1 MGFKL
6 SAMLKAL
13 TRFAGILLIT
23 AACGLRAEEPIFLE
37 NADSS
42 AFRIL
47 GDSTMTYL
55 YGIAS
60 QVHLRQ
66 GQSDIKADSVFFSSN
81 GYYRFMGDV
90 KFSDSTRTITTGF
103 MSYKQAE
110 DVFRASGL
118 THLYDF
124 GEGIRLSGRDV
135 RFDNENQILIVTDS
149 PFIAFNFDDL
159 QRMIEVKCDSLL
171 YYAERKYAEAFGNVE
186 IMKGNL
192 LALCG
197 EAVLLPDSGKLVL
210 TQEPK
215 AYQRDNTVFGDSMTI
230 FLVDDLIDRI
240 EVPGHAEAVY
250 KQKTNEDDTLFT
262 ESRLDSKKITFL
274 FEDEELTD
282 IISAGNSYSEYIP
295 VEDDTLA
302 SGRNIASGD
311 SIKLHFNWRRL
322 TDVEIITSCEG
333 KFFSAAKKDSSGNVI
348 QEDTINYKAD
358 RLKYIIGENRINL
371 YGSGQVQHQTVTLES
386 EEILFNTES
395 KILRAN
401 SVWETTNISDSL
413 LHPVMLRDGSDEII
427 GERMTYNVETRRG
440 KIKEADTEMEKAFY
454 HGKIIRKEGEDV
466 LLVDGGKYIPCE
478 YRDANF
484 YFYSKNM
491 KLIENDRVIARPIV
505 LYIEKIPVFYLP
517 YFVFSIKKQRHSGFL
532 PFQIGNFERGSRFVN
547 NLGYYWALSDYYDL
561 QTSIDYND
569 EVGLTFN
576 AGLKYALRYKFSGSV
591 SGKYSHETSHSE
603 SGESKA
609 KRWQLNMSHKQ
620 TLSETASLNGSGSF
634 VSDAKYITDISTDP
648 DERLNRSLRSQ
659 LNFSKRW
666 GRTSLT
672 AVVEGT
678 KNLDTD
684 NTTYKLPNLS
694 LSLPSQQIFASDDRK
709 EENKR
714 WYETLYLS
722 YGVSSNNYI
731 SNSMTSDSV
740 KTSKHYANIRHS
752 MSLSM
757 PLTVLRYL
765 TLSPSTSIQ
774 EYWFYIFDTDQSRD
788 RGLLTETG
796 LRQGAYTFSLNA
808 NTTIYG
814 MFKPPI
820 SGLMGLRHVLTP
832 SLSFSYRPKTVR
844 HEDEASFAGVGGSS
858 TESQTLNLS
867 LGNLFQIKYKQGEQ
881 EKKLDLFTLSFS
893 SSYNFKSESYKWSNL
908 NTSLRSSTI
917 PHLTFTANASHDLYN
932 RQSGKLDILGAHL
945 TSLSFSTSFNYS
957 GRMKLAG
964 AEKPPCEDCEESG
977 IPLGQGSEYPWQISI
992 GHRYSETRGS
1002 GYTYITHWITTS
1014 SGFHLTPNW
1023 KVSFTQNYDI
1033 KNKELTDRSLQFYR
1047 DMRCWEAVFYWIP
1060 NGSRKGYYFRI
1071 GLKQIPDIKF
1081 EKSESGIRG
1090 ALQDLL

>member
-1 MGFKL
+1 M
-6 SAMLKAL
+6 
-13 TRFAGILLIT
+13 RFVIILLT
-23 AACGLRAEEPIFLE
+23 MAACGLMAEEPIFLE

-47 GDSTMTYL
+47 DDSTMTYL
-55 YGIAS
+55 YGIAN

-81 GYYRFMGDV
+81 GHYRFMGDV
-90 KFSDSTRTITTGF
+90 KFSDSMRTLTTGL
-103 MSYKQAE
+103 MSYNQAE
-110 DVFRASGL
+110 DIFRASGL

-124 GEGIRLSGRDV
+124 GERIRLSGRDV

-159 QRMIEVKCDSLL
+159 RRMIEVRCDSLM
-171 YYAERKYAEAFGNVE
+171 YYSDKKYAEAFGNVE
-186 IMKGNL
+186 IIKGYL
-192 LALCG
+192 QALCG
-197 EAVLLPDSGKLVL
+197 EAVLLPDSNKLIL
-210 TQEPK
+210 TEEPR

-240 EVPGHAEAVY
+240 DVPGNAEAVY
-250 KQKTNEDDTLFT
+250 KQKTEEDDSLFT

-295 VEDDTLA
+295 VANDTLA

-311 SIKLHFNWRRL
+311 SIKLHFDRRRL

-333 KFFSAAKKDSSGNVI
+333 KFFSTTKKDSAGNVI

-358 RLKYIIGENRINL
+358 RLKYIIGENQIDL
-371 YGSGQVQHQTVTLES
+371 FGAAQVQHHTVTLES
-386 EEILFNTES
+386 EKIFFNTES
-395 KILRAN
+395 KILRAY

-413 LHPVMLRDGSDEII
+413 LHLVVLRDGSDEIF
-427 GERMTYNVETRRG
+427 GERMTYNVNTRRG

-454 HGKIIRKEGEDV
+454 YGKIIRKEGEDI

-478 YRDANF
+478 YKDANF

-491 KLIENDRVIARPIV
+491 KLIEGDRVIARPIV

-576 AGLKYALRYKFSGSV
+576 AGFKYALRYKFSGSI
-591 SGKYSHETSHSE
+591 SGKYSRETSYSE
-603 SGESKA
+603 SGESKG

-634 VSDAKYITDISTDP
+634 VSDAEYVTDISTDP

-659 LNFSKRW
+659 LNFRKRW
-666 GRTSLT
+666 GRTSLS

-694 LSLPSQQIFASDDRK
+694 LSLPSRQIFASDEREAED
-709 EENKR
+709 KR

-722 YGVSSNNYI
+722 YGVSSSNYI
-731 SNSMTSDSV
+731 SNSTISDTV
-740 KTSKHYANIRHS
+740 KTSRHYSNIRHS

-757 PLTVLRYL
+757 PLTVLSYL
-765 TLSPSTSIQ
+765 TLSPAASIK
-774 EYWFYIFDTDQSRD
+774 ENWFYIFDTDQSRD
-788 RGLLTETG
+788 RGLMTETG

-814 MFKPPI
+814 MFRPPI
-820 SGLMGLRHVLTP
+820 NGLMGLRHVVTP
-832 SLSFSYRPKTVR
+832 SLSFSYRPKSER
-844 HEDEASFAGVGGSS
+844 HGDEASFAGVGGSS
-858 TESQTLNLS
+858 SESRTLSWS

-893 SSYNFKSESYKWSNL
+893 SGYNFKSESYKWSNL
-908 NTSLRSSTI
+908 NSSLRSSTI
-917 PHLTFTANASHDLYN
+917 PHLTFTASASHDLYN
-932 RQSGKLDILGAHL
+932 RQTGKLDLLGAHL
-945 TSLSFSTSFNYS
+945 TSLSLSTSFNYS
-957 GRMKLAG
+957 GKMKLAG
-964 AEKPPCEDCEESG
+964 GEKPPCEDCDRTG
-977 IPLGQGSEYPWQISI
+977 VPLGQGSEYPWRISI
-992 GHRYSETRGS
+992 GHRYSESRGS
-1002 GYTYITHWITTS
+1002 GYTSITHWITTS
-1014 SGFHLTPNW
+1014 SGFNLTPNW

-1033 KNKELTDRSLQFYR
+1033 KGKELTDRSLQFYR

-1090 ALQDLL
+1090 ALQDMF